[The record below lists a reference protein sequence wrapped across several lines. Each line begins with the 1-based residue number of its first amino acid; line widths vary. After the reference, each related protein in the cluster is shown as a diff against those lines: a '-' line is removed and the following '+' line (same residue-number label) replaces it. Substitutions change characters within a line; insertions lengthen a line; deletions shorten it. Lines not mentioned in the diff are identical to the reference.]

1 MTRDATFEEG
11 GERPLRL
18 MATDAGDL
26 QVVSSLVQDAVVPGS
41 EMTWD
46 RRGRRFAMLLNRFRW
61 EDAEAAERMG
71 REVER
76 VRSLLVI
83 EDALAVE
90 TQGIDRSDADMVYAL
105 LSLNWRAG
113 EDGTG
118 RLEIVLSGDGAVGI
132 DAEALS
138 VVLKDV
144 SRPYRAV
151 SGKRP
156 THP

>member
-18 MATDAGDL
+18 MATDAADL
-26 QVVSSLVQDAVVPGS
+26 QVISSLMQDAVVPGA

-46 RRGRRFAMLLNRFRW
+46 RRARRFAMLVNRFRW
-61 EDAEAAERMG
+61 EDAEAAERAG

-76 VRSLLVI
+76 VRSLLVV
-83 EDALAVE
+83 EDALAVS
-90 TQGIDRSDADMVYAL
+90 TQGVDRTDADMVYAV
-105 LSLNWRAG
+105 LSLAWQPG

-118 RLEIVLSGDGAVGI
+118 RIEIVLSGDGAIGI
-132 DAEALS
+132 EAEALS

-151 SGKRP
+151 SGRRP
-156 THP
+156 DHP

>member
-18 MATDAGDL
+18 MATDVADL
-26 QVVSSLVQDAVVPGS
+26 QVISSLMQDAVVPGA

-46 RRGRRFAMLLNRFRW
+46 RRARRFAMLVNRFRW
-61 EDAEAAERMG
+61 EDAEAAERTR

-76 VRSLLVI
+76 VRSLLVV
-83 EDALAVE
+83 EDALAVA
-90 TQGIDRSDADMVYAL
+90 TQGVDRTDADMVYAV
-105 LSLNWRAG
+105 LSLVWQPG

-118 RLEIVLSGDGAVGI
+118 RIEIVLSGDGAIGI
-132 DAEALS
+132 EAEALS

-144 SRPYRAV
+144 SRPYRAI
-151 SGKRP
+151 SGRRP
-156 THP
+156 DHP

>member
-18 MATDAGDL
+18 MATDAADL
-26 QVVSSLVQDAVVPGS
+26 QVISSLMQDAVVPGA

-46 RRGRRFAMLLNRFRW
+46 RRARRFAMLVNRFRW
-61 EDAEAAERMG
+61 EDAEAAERTR

-76 VRSLLVI
+76 VRSLLVV
-83 EDALAVE
+83 EDALAVA
-90 TQGIDRSDADMVYAL
+90 TQGVDRTDADMVYAV
-105 LSLNWRAG
+105 LSLAWQPG

-118 RLEIVLSGDGAVGI
+118 RIEIVLSGDGAIGI
-132 DAEALS
+132 EAEALS

-151 SGKRP
+151 SGRRP
-156 THP
+156 DHP